1 MGQPLP
7 YVCASPSC
15 DVVRSSTGDGIFFD
29 VQQLFSKNVGT
40 QPQVSFGGLTHFINS
55 SVLLMSTLIASG

>member
-1 MGQPLP
+1 MGQPLS

-29 VQQLFSKNVGT
+29 VQQLFSKDVGT
-40 QPQVSFGGLTHFINS
+40 QPQVALVVFIH
-55 SVLLMSTLIASG
+55 VFLFMSTLSIASG